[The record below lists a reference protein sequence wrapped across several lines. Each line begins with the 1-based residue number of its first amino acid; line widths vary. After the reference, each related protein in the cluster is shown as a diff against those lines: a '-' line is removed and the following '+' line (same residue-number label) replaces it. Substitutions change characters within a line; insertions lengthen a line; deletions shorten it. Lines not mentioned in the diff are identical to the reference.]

1 MRGQEMIVIVDVNF
15 LPRTPPPDLDCR
27 LREVTL
33 PAQSRSRILRFQML
47 IDTIVAVGGGVTVRE
62 NDPDKS
68 PEVVV
73 EVDDVGVRGVR
84 GVRGQ
89 EHQRKGERHRHFT
102 GKQTADDADRAFCW
116 SGSSRVVGAQLERES
131 TAIRA
136 PSGLA
141 KSNI

>member
-1 MRGQEMIVIVDVNF
+1 MLGQDTITIVAVNL
-15 LPRTPPPDLDCR
+15 LPRTPPPDLDHC
-27 LREVTL
+27 LREATL
-33 PAQSRSRILRFQML
+33 RAQSRSRILRFQML

-73 EVDDVGVRGVR
+73 EVDDVGVR